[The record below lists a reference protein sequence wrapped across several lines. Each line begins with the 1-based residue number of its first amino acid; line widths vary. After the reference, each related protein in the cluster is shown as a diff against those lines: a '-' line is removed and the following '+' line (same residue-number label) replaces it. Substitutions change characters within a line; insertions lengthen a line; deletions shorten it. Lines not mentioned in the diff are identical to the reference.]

1 MKQYIEFCGRIPG
14 RFRVICKAWGI
25 SAIYRKLSVVTLRSD
40 RNNVICPLQA
50 PSSHRCPQSTVGD
63 VFPHDEVR
71 LRCIFNGVLKRAHSR
86 TSFCRRT
93 HYLDAPCFGPGVVDV
108 YLLVFLFL
116 AVAPL
121 PTKGRAAQIMVGA
134 GARHSYR
141 PSYGESP
148 LP

>member
-1 MKQYIEFCGRIPG
+1 MH
-14 RFRVICKAWGI
+14 
-25 SAIYRKLSVVTLRSD
+25 
-40 RNNVICPLQA
+40 LQWR
-50 PSSHRCPQSTVGD
+50 PS
-63 VFPHDEVR
+63 
-71 LRCIFNGVLKRAHSR
+71 LKRAHTL
-86 TSFCRRT
+86 TSFRRRT
-93 HYLDAPCFGPGVVDV
+93 HDLDAPCFRPEVVDV